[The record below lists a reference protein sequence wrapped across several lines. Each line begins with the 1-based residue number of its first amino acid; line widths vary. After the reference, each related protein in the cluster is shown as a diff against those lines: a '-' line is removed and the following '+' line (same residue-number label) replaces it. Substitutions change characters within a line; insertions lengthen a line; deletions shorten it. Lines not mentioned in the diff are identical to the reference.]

1 MVEVNMVDDFKLQ
14 YNNLWAQY
22 HLMGRYLDCPDIS
35 IENQEKNSHK
45 FNQAELQLG
54 QLIMMA
60 KKYLEREMTK
70 GEIEFG
76 FFIGWSL

>member
-1 MVEVNMVDDFKLQ
+1 MIDDFKAQ
-14 YNNLWAQY
+14 YNKLWTQY
-22 HLMGRYLDCPDIS
+22 HLMGRYLASPDIS
-35 IENQEKNSHK
+35 AENQEKNSYK

-60 KKYLEREMTK
+60 EKYLQREMTK

-76 FFIGWSL
+76 FFTGWML